1 MELEYLKI
9 VTIHASKYMH
19 VKDRNFYLGLDN
31 IFLSKDAINCAI
43 KKLL

>member
-31 IFLSKDAINCAI
+31 IFAINWAQ
-43 KKLL
+43 LEPQF